1 MKELTNKWMRALMVL
16 VVATTLLGTSCT
28 SDDDEEDELQGYE
41 GKWTSNENMFSDDD
55 SEEYKDIMT
64 LTTTVFEDRIQKPS
78 NGDANKWEDTLVL
91 KGTILANGNTMEVH
105 VSEIGIS
112 VNPLTGEPTG
122 NITYFKEGSPIFQA
136 IVAESGQDQD
146 FELEYSIT
154 GDTMI
159 LKTDRNGDN
168 DNTDEN
174 ESVEYTRIK

>member
-16 VVATTLLGTSCT
+16 MVFAALLSTSCT
-28 SDDDEEDELQGYE
+28 SDDDKEDELQGYE
-41 GKWTSNENMFSDDD
+41 GKWTSNENMFSEDD

-64 LTTTVFEDRIQKPS
+64 LTTTTFEDRIQKPS
-78 NGDANKWEDTLVL
+78 TADANKWEDWLVL
-91 KGTILANGNTMEVH
+91 KGTILATGNTMEVH

-112 VNPLTGEPTG
+112 FNPLTNEPTG
-122 NITYFKEGSPIFQA
+122 NISYIKEGNPLFQA

-159 LKTDRNGDN
+159 LKTDRNGDG